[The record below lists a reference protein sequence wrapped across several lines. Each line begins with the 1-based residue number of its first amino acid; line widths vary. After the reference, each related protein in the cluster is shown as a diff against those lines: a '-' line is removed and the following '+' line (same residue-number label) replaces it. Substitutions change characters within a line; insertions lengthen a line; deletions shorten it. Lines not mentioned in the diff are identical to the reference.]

1 MGNSSSIAD
10 PTAADGRYIS
20 KQSAKVTRP
29 KCSEMAAMMDTQMP
43 LRDDL
48 NLMGLQE
55 LDSHLS
61 IFESSNG
68 GRDSSTPGAMSKILS
83 PQMSNNV
90 KPLSLNHPVK
100 IFHTR
105 VLSGQRF
112 PVLGLRIQ
120 SSTVPT
126 RMYPLLPILQFEFYP
141 SIIKFRDQLRVKLLT
156 SLL

>member
-29 KCSEMAAMMDTQMP
+29 KCSEMAATMDTQMP

-61 IFESSNG
+61 IFESSNE
-68 GRDSSTPGAMSKILS
+68 GRDSSTPGAMSNSPFGDSIHTAEQQLHTIIVESPGENIPYKSPFGPGPRARFTDQKFNNSTPYVFAPSLS
-83 PQMSNNV
+83 QIEFQAS
-90 KPLSLNHPVK
+90 
-100 IFHTR
+100 TR
-105 VLSGQRF
+105 
-112 PVLGLRIQ
+112 
-120 SSTVPT
+120 
-126 RMYPLLPILQFEFYP
+126 
-141 SIIKFRDQLRVKLLT
+141 KF
-156 SLL
+156 

>member
-29 KCSEMAAMMDTQMP
+29 KVSEMAATMDTQMP

-48 NLMGLQE
+48 NLMGMQE

-68 GRDSSTPGAMSKILS
+68 GRDSSTPGALS
-83 PQMSNNV
+83 NSPFGDSINTVEQQHHTIIVESPGENIPYKSPFGPGSRARFVDQKFSNTIPYVFAPSMPQS
-90 KPLSLNHPVK
+90 
-100 IFHTR
+100 
-105 VLSGQRF
+105 
-112 PVLGLRIQ
+112 
-120 SSTVPT
+120 
-126 RMYPLLPILQFEFYP
+126 
-141 SIIKFRDQLRVKLLT
+141 
-156 SLL
+156 

>member
-29 KCSEMAAMMDTQMP
+29 KVAEMAATMDTQMP

-68 GRDSSTPGAMSKILS
+68 GRDSSTPGAMSNSPFGDSINTAEQQLHTIIVESPGENIPYKSPFGPGPRARFTDQKFNNSTPYVFAPSLS
-83 PQMSNNV
+83 QIEFQAS
-90 KPLSLNHPVK
+90 
-100 IFHTR
+100 TR
-105 VLSGQRF
+105 
-112 PVLGLRIQ
+112 
-120 SSTVPT
+120 
-126 RMYPLLPILQFEFYP
+126 
-141 SIIKFRDQLRVKLLT
+141 KF
-156 SLL
+156 